1 MSKSARKNVKAA
13 TEKAGME
20 HRTRQKSNVE
30 EMVLSAIRAI
40 IATEKDMN
48 Q

>member
-1 MSKSARKNVKAA
+1 MFRSARKNVEAA
-13 TEKAGME
+13 KVKAGME
-20 HRTRQKSNVE
+20 QRTIQKNNVE

>member
-1 MSKSARKNVKAA
+1 MSRSARKNVKAA
-13 TEKAGME
+13 KVKAGME
-20 HRTRQKSNVE
+20 QRTKQKNNVE

>member
-1 MSKSARKNVKAA
+1 MSRSARKNVNTAKV
-13 TEKAGME
+13 KAGME
-20 HRTRQKSNVE
+20 QRTRQKSNVE

>member
-1 MSKSARKNVKAA
+1 MYRSARKNVEPAKV
-13 TEKAGME
+13 KAGME
-20 HRTRQKSNVE
+20 HRGKPKNKAE

-40 IATEKDMN
+40 IATEKDMI

>member
-1 MSKSARKNVKAA
+1 MSRSARKNVNAA
-13 TEKAGME
+13 KVNAGME
-20 HRTRQKSNVE
+20 QRTRQKSNVE

>member
-1 MSKSARKNVKAA
+1 MSRSARKNVKAA
-13 TEKAGME
+13 KVKAGME
-20 HRTRQKSNVE
+20 HRGKPKNKAE

>member
-1 MSKSARKNVKAA
+1 MSRSARKNVKAA
-13 TEKAGME
+13 KVKASME
-20 HRTRQKSNVE
+20 QRTRQKSNVE
-30 EMVLSAIRAI
+30 EMVLSANRAI